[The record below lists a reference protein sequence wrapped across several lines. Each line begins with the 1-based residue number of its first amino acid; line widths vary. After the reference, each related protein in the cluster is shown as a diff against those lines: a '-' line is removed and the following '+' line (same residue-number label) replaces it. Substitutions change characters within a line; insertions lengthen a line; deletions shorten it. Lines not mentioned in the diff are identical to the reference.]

1 MVFKS
6 LLGIVVVVFMVNM
19 TNVTVDGQ
27 ELDEFTILK
36 AYCEIMLGSDVYVQ
50 FQLKKRCHINA
61 RIFDRTVSFL

>member
-1 MVFKS
+1 
-6 LLGIVVVVFMVNM
+6 M

-61 RIFDRTVSFL
+61 RIFDRTVSLL